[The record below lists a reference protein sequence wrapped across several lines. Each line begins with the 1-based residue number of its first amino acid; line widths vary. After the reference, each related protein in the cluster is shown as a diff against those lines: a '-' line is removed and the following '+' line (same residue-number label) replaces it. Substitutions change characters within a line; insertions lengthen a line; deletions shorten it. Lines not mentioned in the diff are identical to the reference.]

1 MRWTG
6 EREGTGGEEEEE
18 RRAEMGGASVSDK
31 VRDERDAGRKRQRG
45 GTRGKWRCGVVVGAG
60 GRGRGRL
67 CSLSCGRL
75 RLPPASRPHPH
86 PHPLGSSAAGGSGA
100 FVCACAGAAAVLLAV
115 AVPVRVR
122 VRRVRPRFLPAV
134 RAVSPWRSGWAQ
146 RRVTVDFWTS
156 TENQILGHAICAS
169 VWWWAGH
176 VNCAVSTLERK
187 CYGVEL
193 GTEIT

>member
-1 MRWTG
+1 VRWTG
-6 EREGTGGEEEEE
+6 EREGTGGEEEE

-60 GRGRGRL
+60 GRGRL

-100 FVCACAGAAAVLLAV
+100 FVCVRWCGGCFACCCGSSQGPRPPGQAAVSAGRPCCVPVAIGLGAAQSHRGLLD
-115 AVPVRVR
+115 
-122 VRRVRPRFLPAV
+122 LNGE
-134 RAVSPWRSGWAQ
+134 S
-146 RRVTVDFWTS
+146 
-156 TENQILGHAICAS
+156 NLGACD
-169 VWWWAGH
+169 
-176 VNCAVSTLERK
+176 LR
-187 CYGVEL
+187 
-193 GTEIT
+193 